1 MSEYRK
7 PDGSLSQGYYCMTC
21 GRTTNMY
28 ASGHGVGYC
37 VPNPELVKALNKAN
51 QEPLKK
57 EERQ

>member
-1 MSEYRK
+1 
-7 PDGSLSQGYYCMTC
+7 MTC
-21 GRTTNMY
+21 GQTTNMY